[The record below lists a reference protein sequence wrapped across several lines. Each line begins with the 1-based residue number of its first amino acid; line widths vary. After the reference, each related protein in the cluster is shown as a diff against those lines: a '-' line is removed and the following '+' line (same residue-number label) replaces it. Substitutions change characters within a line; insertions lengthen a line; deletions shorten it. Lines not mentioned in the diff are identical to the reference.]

1 MNIYSIESIFDDN
14 FEQTC
19 DCVCST
25 VDLNVAIKY
34 IKNTPLPSS
43 LHYYCVTV
51 FDGFTGKP
59 THLCSVDYN
68 ERKHFTAFEFEEIK

>member
-1 MNIYSIESIFDDN
+1 MKIYSIELIFDDR

-34 IKNTPLPSS
+34 IKHTPLPS

-51 FDGFTGKP
+51 FDGFTGKQ
-59 THLCSVDYN
+59 THRCTVGYD